1 MWRAIQ
7 GEPDKPARVLTDL
20 DEVRAAAADPG
31 CTLWI
36 DFYKPDETE
45 IALLSDVFHLD
56 PLAIEDCVH
65 ELHHP
70 KVDDYGDYFYL
81 AVHGVRAGGVR
92 GRMRTIEL
100 DAIAARGYLL
110 THRDEEMRSINEV
123 YERCLRQPGLLGRGA
138 PAVLQAII
146 AVQALTYVEEAEKL
160 QDEAMQFE
168 DLIFRKTDAA
178 DLEKLFDI
186 KTDIVRLRRVLG
198 AQRDAVNRLA
208 RGEVA
213 LVDAKLQMA
222 YRDVYDDLFRATE
235 MLDMMRDLAG
245 AVLDTYMSITAN
257 RTNEQMKIL
266 TMLATFF
273 LPLTIITGYFGMN
286 FKYLHALKWEFGE
299 LYVLALFAACIGG
312 LWSWLWRK
320 KWI

>member
-1 MWRAIQ
+1 MWRAIY

-20 DEVRAAAADPG
+20 DEVRAAAFDPAG
-31 CTLWI
+31 TLWI
-36 DFYKPDETE
+36 DFYKADEAE
-45 IALLSDVFHLD
+45 VALLSDVFHLD

-70 KVDDYGDYFYL
+70 KVDDYAEYFYL
-81 AVHGVRAGGVR
+81 AVHGVQPGGAR

-110 THRDEEMRSINEV
+110 THREHEMRSINET

-138 PAVLQAII
+138 PAVLQAIL
-146 AVQALTYVEEAEKL
+146 AVQALNYVEEAEKL

-178 DLEKLFDI
+178 DLERLFDI
-186 KTDIVRLRRVLG
+186 KADIVRLRRVLG
-198 AQRDAVNRLA
+198 SQRDAVNRIA
-208 RGEVA
+208 RGEIA

-245 AVLDTYMSITAN
+245 AVLDTYMSLTAN
-257 RTNEQMKIL
+257 RTNEQMKVL
-266 TMLATFF
+266 TIVATFV
-273 LPLTIITGYFGMN
+273 LPLTVITGYFGMN
-286 FKYLHALKWEFGE
+286 FEHLHGLRWPAGE
-299 LYVLALFAACIGG
+299 GYVLALFGACAAGM
-312 LWSWLWRK
+312 WVWLRRR